1 MVSFNKMHS
10 VVYYSLFY
18 ITLLIYGIVYAKFA
32 NADTMLYLDIINTIT
47 EVYFGLFL
55 MYRFNPFFTNYTPLS
70 NIEKKIIFSAGTLI
84 FMGSIGGAIVRS
96 YTLKLQKAVDD
107 KLPSS
112 VI

>member
-1 MVSFNKMHS
+1 MHS

-18 ITLLIYGIVYAKFA
+18 ITILIYGIVYAKYA

-55 MYRFNPFFTNYTPLS
+55 MYRFNPLFTNYTPLS
-70 NIEKKIIFSAGTLI
+70 TIERKIIFSAGALI

-96 YTLKLQKAVDD
+96 YTLKLQQAVDE
-107 KLPSS
+107 KLPSTLLTTS